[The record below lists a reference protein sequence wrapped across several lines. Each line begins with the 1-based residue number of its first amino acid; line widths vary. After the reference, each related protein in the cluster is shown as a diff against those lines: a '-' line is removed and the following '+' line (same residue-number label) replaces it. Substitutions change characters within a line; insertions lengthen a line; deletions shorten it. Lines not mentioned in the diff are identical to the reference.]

1 MILADDIATI
11 GHVTK
16 THGIDGEMSVMI
28 DDDIQ
33 PENLS
38 CLIFDMDGLYVPF
51 FISSSRRRGTDS
63 WLIRLQGINSE
74 LSASEFVGKGIC
86 ARVCEIP
93 EDEADGLYLEDFVG
107 YRLLDIDGSEVGLIT
122 EVDFST
128 ENTLFLVNTADGRQ
142 CIVPASIDLMTDI
155 STDNATIT
163 MNLPSG
169 ILDLN

>member
-1 MILADDIATI
+1 MIHADDIATI

-16 THGIDGEMSVMI
+16 THGIDGEMYVII

-74 LSASEFVGKGIC
+74 
-86 ARVCEIP
+86 RQ
-93 EDEADGLYLEDFVG
+93 GL
-107 YRLLDIDGSEVGLIT
+107 
-122 EVDFST
+122 
-128 ENTLFLVNTADGRQ
+128 
-142 CIVPASIDLMTDI
+142 
-155 STDNATIT
+155 
-163 MNLPSG
+163 
-169 ILDLN
+169 